1 MDRIA
6 KILQIPPL
14 SDEELLELE
23 KECSETLKFSKNNQ
37 KGVLN
42 SHYGRKHS
50 EETKFII
57 SCSAKNNKRRVGK
70 KHTENSKLKMRESAL
85 NRPSNRKGKSPWNK
99 GIPHSEMTK
108 KKISEKK
115 TGVKRAKSFSEK
127 MKNISKKR
135 EKNQCGYCHSFFDKM
150 NYSKWHGE
158 NCKNREKLL

>member
-1 MDRIA
+1 
-6 KILQIPPL
+6 
-14 SDEELLELE
+14 
-23 KECSETLKFSKNNQ
+23 
-37 KGVLN
+37 
-42 SHYGRKHS
+42 
-50 EETKFII
+50 
-57 SCSAKNNKRRVGK
+57 
-70 KHTENSKLKMRESAL
+70 MRESAL

-135 EKNQCGYCHSFFDKM
+135 EKKQCGYCHSFFDKM